1 MKCGGKPKMQLA
13 GEVQCPPGFKSD
25 GFGNC
30 IPDEPQKFNT
40 TNYAKLPSEK
50 INIPPQPLIKEEDVV
65 GPPPINEPVN
75 QPVYKDRIDEGIAKG
90 IISGKKDEDG
100 NEGNARDQYN
110 AIHEEKD
117 KEPQPKLDPYWLFR
131 GFRNGMSWLSGMV
144 ERGRQNRYDWM
155 QQTALGQ
162 VNPMPTDDF
171 QPNPYN
177 LYMQKG
183 GNLKH
188 IVKEYNKYTNAA
200 QMDMGD
206 GMVDDQG
213 LMKKGGHVS
222 IVELLAERGQDAS
235 FDARKKMFDKYFD
248 GKYSGTAEQNIA
260 MIKMLE
266 NPVKDSPFVGAI
278 AKAPTKNE
286 QAPRKQVAPP
296 PAKKVEQVK
305 KDTPKSTAFAN
316 AIGAAVATISG
327 DRRGTLESGVVV
339 DKGTNTEYV
348 IKGNKIVKSFPVLT
362 GKSGKNPKTDPNS
375 NPFSVDYLESH
386 PEARSTPTGSYLM
399 NPNPNIY
406 GWPGYNLQG
415 IPAYGESAQKT
426 TVAMHITYGSDPKAG
441 LKGHPDP
448 QEFKRRNAAYTMS
461 PQSRFMSYG
470 CTNMQGEAINCL
482 TKEFPKGDTA
492 VYIDSRIPKD
502 KDLIRSFQKEEG
514 GEMKKGGYEIDRMMI
529 MRKILPQLLQLGRLG
544 TSKYRGMK
552 KGGIH
557 INPEN
562 KGKFTASAK
571 EHGMGVQEFA
581 RHVLANKEEY
591 SPTQVKRANFARN
604 ASKWNKK
611 AGGLTP
617 NKARQIL
624 HDKEV
629 HGKPLTDKQRRY
641 FGAMSKGHT
650 NFRGK

>member
-1 MKCGGKPKMQLA
+1 MFRPKKCMKCGGKPKMQLA

-30 IPDEPQKFNT
+30 IPDEAQKINFT
-40 TNYAKLPSEK
+40 DYTKLPSEK

-162 VNPMPTDDF
+162 MNPMPTDDF

-183 GNLKH
+183 GNLKT
-188 IVKEYNKYTNAA
+188 IIKEYNKYTNKA

-206 GMVDDQG
+206 GKLD
-213 LMKKGGHVS
+213 
-222 IVELLAERGQDAS
+222 
-235 FDARKKMFDKYFD
+235 
-248 GKYSGTAEQNIA
+248 
-260 MIKMLE
+260 
-266 NPVKDSPFVGAI
+266 
-278 AKAPTKNE
+278 
-286 QAPRKQVAPP
+286 
-296 PAKKVEQVK
+296 
-305 KDTPKSTAFAN
+305 
-316 AIGAAVATISG
+316 
-327 DRRGTLESGVVV
+327 
-339 DKGTNTEYV
+339 DKG
-348 IKGNKIVKSFPVLT
+348 
-362 GKSGKNPKTDPNS
+362 
-375 NPFSVDYLESH
+375 
-386 PEARSTPTGSYLM
+386 M
-399 NPNPNIY
+399 
-406 GWPGYNLQG
+406 
-415 IPAYGESAQKT
+415 
-426 TVAMHITYGSDPKAG
+426 
-441 LKGHPDP
+441 
-448 QEFKRRNAAYTMS
+448 
-461 PQSRFMSYG
+461 
-470 CTNMQGEAINCL
+470 
-482 TKEFPKGDTA
+482 
-492 VYIDSRIPKD
+492 
-502 KDLIRSFQKEEG
+502 
-514 GEMKKGGYEIDRMMI
+514 MKKGGYEIDRMI
-529 MRKILPQLLQLGRLG
+529 ITRKILPQLLQLGRLG
-544 TSKYRGMK
+544 TSKYRNMK

-581 RHVLANKEEY
+581 EHVLSNKEEY

-604 ASKWNKK
+604 ASKWNRK

-624 HDKEV
+624 HDKEI

>member
-1 MKCGGKPKMQLA
+1 MFRPKKCMKCGGKHKMQLA

-50 INIPPQPLIKEEDVV
+50 INIPLQPLIKEEDVV

-162 VNPMPTDDF
+162 MNPMPTDDF

-266 NPVKDSPFVGAI
+266 NPVKDSPFVGAR

-286 QAPRKQVAPP
+286 QAPRKQVAPS

-441 LKGHPDP
+441 LKGHPDQ
-448 QEFKRRNAAYTMS
+448 QEFKRRNAAYNMPS
-461 PQSRFMSYG
+461 QNRYMSYG
-470 CTNMQGEAINCL
+470 CTNMQGEAIDCL

-514 GEMKKGGYEIDRMMI
+514 GEMKKGGYEIDRMI
-529 MRKILPQLLQLGRLG
+529 ITRKILPQLLQLGRLG
-544 TSKYRGMK
+544 TSKYRRM
-552 KGGIH
+552 
-557 INPEN
+557 
-562 KGKFTASAK
+562 
-571 EHGMGVQEFA
+571 
-581 RHVLANKEEY
+581 
-591 SPTQVKRANFARN
+591 
-604 ASKWNKK
+604 K